1 MWIVE
6 KKGIEML
13 TEKEKQEIDK
23 EIEHYPQK
31 KAASIEALK
40 VVQKYRGWV
49 SDENIRDIAKYL
61 DMTPDELDGVATFYS
76 LVFRKPVG
84 RHVILVCDSISCWVL
99 GFDSLMDHLKQK
111 LGIKLGETTKDERF
125 TLLTIP
131 CLGTCDHAPAL
142 MIDNDLHRDLTTEK
156 LDKILEQYK

>member
-1 MWIVE
+1 
-6 KKGIEML
+6 ML
-13 TEKEKQEIDK
+13 TDKERQEIDR
-23 EIEHYPQK
+23 EIEHYPHK

-40 VVQKYRGWV
+40 VVQKHRGWV
-49 SDENIRDIAKYL
+49 SDENIRDIAQYL
-61 DMTPDELDGVATFYS
+61 EMTPDELDGVATFYN

-84 RHVILVCDSISCWVL
+84 RHVILVCDSVSCWVM
-99 GFDSLMDHLKQK
+99 GFETLMDHLKQK
-111 LGIKLGETTKDERF
+111 LGIQLGETTKDERF

-142 MIDNDLHRDLTTEK
+142 MIDNDLHRDLTIEK

>member
-1 MWIVE
+1 
-6 KKGIEML
+6 ML
-13 TEKEKQEIDK
+13 TEKERQEIDQ
-23 EIEHYPQK
+23 EIEHYPHK

-40 VVQKYRGWV
+40 VIQKHRGWV
-49 SDENIRDIAKYL
+49 SDENIRDIARYL
-61 DMTPDELDGVATFYS
+61 EMTPDELDGVATFYN

-84 RHVILVCDSISCWVL
+84 RHVILVCDSVSCWVM
-99 GFDSLMDHLKQK
+99 GFETLMDHLKQK
-111 LGIKLGETTKDERF
+111 LGVQLGETTKDERF

-131 CLGTCDHAPAL
+131 CLGTCDRAPAL